1 MSSNNNLNRV
11 YIRSGF
17 LGDILVCL
25 PYIIYDITIN
35 NIPLSNVCFL
45 IIQKTNNIDELK
57 NKKLFNPI
65 EAIFGINHIF
75 TKNSIVVSNY
85 SLAQL
90 YNAGQVFKRKFNEAN
105 FYYLPFRKENNIHKI
120 KKALF
125 FFLVFIRI
133 KNTNFLFSRKK
144 RIFNEYAHFFD
155 DVISFK
161 EAIQLLKKSADF
173 FHEVFLDQ
181 FNSINSPYVL
191 VYPNSQL
198 NIKKWPIESFS
209 NIVQDIFNKTN
220 YQILLV
226 GAKGDFDYNED
237 LKEQLP
243 NYYSSRVI
251 NIAGKFAVDQFI
263 ELSKKA
269 VFFIGNDGGPM
280 HMAAL
285 GGTPVL
291 ALFSYKEEDGLWD
304 PLIAQQYV
312 TFHADV
318 ACKVCN
324 KLICQNN
331 LCLKNINTDTVKFVL
346 NNFYSQKTNMDTSL
360 RININKNFGF
370 DFFLDK

>member
-1 MSSNNNLNRV
+1 M
-11 YIRSGF
+11 
-17 LGDILVCL
+17 
-25 PYIIYDITIN
+25 
-35 NIPLSNVCFL
+35 
-45 IIQKTNNIDELK
+45 
-57 NKKLFNPI
+57 
-65 EAIFGINHIF
+65 
-75 TKNSIVVSNY
+75 
-85 SLAQL
+85 
-90 YNAGQVFKRKFNEAN
+90 
-105 FYYLPFRKENNIHKI
+105 PFRKENNIHKI